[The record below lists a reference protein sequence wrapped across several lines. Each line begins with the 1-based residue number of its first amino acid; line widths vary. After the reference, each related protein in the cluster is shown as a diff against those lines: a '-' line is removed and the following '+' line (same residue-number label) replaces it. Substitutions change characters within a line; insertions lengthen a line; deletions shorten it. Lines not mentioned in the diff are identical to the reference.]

1 MCSVKDVL
9 FTWESLLLCKPV
21 QYHLH
26 QDRVWVAVHKNLGN
40 LSHGK
45 HLQVGHGLHALCRQ
59 WIVAN
64 GCLQGL
70 GVRLKCLS
78 GLGVNPVSI
87 GSNLPGVGK
96 LTIIKMP
103 SGMHA
108 EHARVP
114 AHLVTCTQGL
124 CVTEANHYFMPIAV
138 ESSRWKLRQQV
149 SKCVRTPM
157 YMAHPN
163 LCTSRW
169 CSAAVS
175 LIWFASSVTLGTS
188 DSVPEL

>member
-1 MCSVKDVL
+1 MCSDKDVL

-21 QYHLH
+21 QYHFH
-26 QDRVWVAVHKNLGN
+26 QYRVWVAVHKNLGN

-45 HLQVGHGLHALCRQ
+45 HLQVGHALPMLC
-59 WIVAN
+59 
-64 GCLQGL
+64 
-70 GVRLKCLS
+70 RLKCLS
-78 GLGVNPVSI
+78 GLGANLVSV

-103 SGMHA
+103 SSMHA
-108 EHARVP
+108 GHACVP
-114 AHLVTCTQGL
+114 AHFTICTQGF
-124 CVTEANHYFMPIAV
+124 CVTEAKHCLMPIAV
-138 ESSRWKLRQQV
+138 ESRRWMLRQQV

-175 LIWFASSVTLGTS
+175 LIWLASSVTLGTS